1 MKKGT
6 KGMLI
11 AAGAF
16 AVAGIGF
23 CIGGIS
29 VAAVET
35 GGNVFDQAGQLLQ
48 DNDYP
53 LAGLIHWGNA
63 QYHSSDIDWD
73 ALDGNT
79 VDMDFASDLE
89 ISLKY
94 DELLIQEYDGDKI
107 RVNVANDA
115 KNDVVVKET
124 SGKITITDTR
134 SGNVKKKKQIKVIVP
149 SGKDFDTI
157 SLGVDMGTIDLECD
171 LKVQELSVEVGAGEF
186 SGYGNITAAY
196 CDLQVGAGTIDIDQ
210 LDIQKL
216 NADCSAGEIDMVVTG
231 KEKDYNYDLSCGM
244 GEINLEDSE
253 YSGLGIEKNISNEG
267 ARKDM
272 VLECGMGEIDVE
284 FTGEKQNLAERFFQ
298 TRSGVKLC
306 NK

>member
-149 SGKDFDTI
+149 SGKDFDTV

-216 NADCSAGEIDMVVTG
+216 NADCGAGEIDMVVTG
-231 KEKDYNYDLSCGM
+231 KEKDYNYELSCGM
-244 GEINLEDSE
+244 GEIDLENSE
-253 YSGLGIEKNISNEG
+253 YSGLGIEKTISNEG
-267 ARKDM
+267 AQKDM

-284 FTGEKQNLAERFFQ
+284 FTGE
-298 TRSGVKLC
+298 S
-306 NK
+306 

>member
-149 SGKDFDTI
+149 SGKDFDTV

-216 NADCSAGEIDMVVTG
+216 NADCGAGEIDMVVTG

-253 YSGLGIEKNISNEG
+253 YSGIGIEKNISNEG
-267 ARKDM
+267 VRKDM

-284 FTGEKQNLAERFFQ
+284 FTGE
-298 TRSGVKLC
+298 S
-306 NK
+306 

>member
-149 SGKDFDTI
+149 SGKDFDTV

-210 LDIQKL
+210 IDVKKL
-216 NADCSAGEIDMVVTG
+216 NPDCGAGEIDMVLTV

-253 YSGLGIEKNISNEG
+253 YSGIGIEKNISNEG

-284 FTGEKQNLAERFFQ
+284 FTGE
-298 TRSGVKLC
+298 S
-306 NK
+306 

>member
-134 SGNVKKKKQIKVIVP
+134 SGNVKKKKQIKVSIP
-149 SGKDFDTI
+149 SVKEFDTV

-186 SGYGNITAAY
+186 SGYGNITAAN

-210 LDIQKL
+210 IDVQKL

-244 GEINLEDSE
+244 GEIDLENSE
-253 YSGLGIEKNISNEG
+253 YSGLGIEKTISNEG
-267 ARKDM
+267 AKKDM

-284 FTGEKQNLAERFFQ
+284 FTGE
-298 TRSGVKLC
+298 S
-306 NK
+306 

>member
-11 AAGAF
+11 AVGAF

-53 LAGLIHWGNA
+53 LAGLIHWGNV

-149 SGKDFDTI
+149 SGKDFDTV

-210 LDIQKL
+210 LDVQKL
-216 NADCSAGEIDMVVTG
+216 NADCGAGEIDMVVTG

-244 GEINLEDSE
+244 GEIDLENSE

-284 FTGEKQNLAERFFQ
+284 FTGEN
-298 TRSGVKLC
+298 
-306 NK
+306 

>member
-16 AVAGIGF
+16 AVAGVGF

-149 SGKDFDTI
+149 SGKDFDTV

-244 GEINLEDSE
+244 GEIDLENSE
-253 YSGLGIEKNISNEG
+253 YSGLGIEKTISNEG
-267 ARKDM
+267 AKKDM

-284 FTGEKQNLAERFFQ
+284 FTGE
-298 TRSGVKLC
+298 S
-306 NK
+306 

>member
-134 SGNVKKKKQIKVIVP
+134 SGNVKKKKQIKVSIP
-149 SGKDFDTI
+149 SVKEFDTV

-210 LDIQKL
+210 LDVQKL
-216 NADCSAGEIDMVVTG
+216 NADCGAGEIDMVVTG

-253 YSGLGIEKNISNEG
+253 YSGIGIEKNISNEG

-284 FTGEKQNLAERFFQ
+284 FTGE
-298 TRSGVKLC
+298 S
-306 NK
+306 

>member
-11 AAGAF
+11 AVGAF
-16 AVAGIGF
+16 AVAGVGF

-53 LAGLIHWGNA
+53 LAGQIHWGNA

-149 SGKDFDTI
+149 SGKDFDTV

-210 LDIQKL
+210 IDVQKL
-216 NADCSAGEIDMVVTG
+216 NADCGAGEIDMVVTG
-231 KEKDYNYDLSCGM
+231 KEKDYNYELSCGM
-244 GEINLEDSE
+244 GEIDLENSE
-253 YSGLGIEKNISNEG
+253 YSGLGIEKTISNEG
-267 ARKDM
+267 AQKDM

-284 FTGEKQNLAERFFQ
+284 FTGE
-298 TRSGVKLC
+298 S
-306 NK
+306 

>member
-107 RVNVANDA
+107 RVNVANDT

-149 SGKDFDTI
+149 SGKDFDTV

-171 LKVQELSVEVGAGEF
+171 LKVQELSMEVGAGEF

-216 NADCSAGEIDMVVTG
+216 NADCGAGEIDMVVTG

-284 FTGEKQNLAERFFQ
+284 FTGE
-298 TRSGVKLC
+298 S
-306 NK
+306 

>member
-16 AVAGIGF
+16 AVAGIGL

-149 SGKDFDTI
+149 SGKDFDTV

-210 LDIQKL
+210 IDVQKL
-216 NADCSAGEIDMVVTG
+216 NADCGAGEIDMVVTG

-244 GEINLEDSE
+244 GEIDLENSE
-253 YSGLGIEKNISNEG
+253 YSGLGIEKTISNEG
-267 ARKDM
+267 AKKDM

-284 FTGEKQNLAERFFQ
+284 FTGEN
-298 TRSGVKLC
+298 
-306 NK
+306 

>member
-11 AAGAF
+11 AVGAF
-16 AVAGIGF
+16 AVAGVGF

-73 ALDGNT
+73 ALDENT

-149 SGKDFDTI
+149 SGKDFDTV

-210 LDIQKL
+210 IDVQKL
-216 NADCSAGEIDMVVTG
+216 NADCGAGEIDMVVTG

-253 YSGLGIEKNISNEG
+253 YSGIGIEKNISNEG

-284 FTGEKQNLAERFFQ
+284 FTGE
-298 TRSGVKLC
+298 S
-306 NK
+306 

>member
-16 AVAGIGF
+16 AVAGVGF

-149 SGKDFDTI
+149 SGKDFDTV

-216 NADCSAGEIDMVVTG
+216 NADCGAGEIDMVVTG

-253 YSGLGIEKNISNEG
+253 YSGIGIEKTISNEG
-267 ARKDM
+267 AQKDM

-284 FTGEKQNLAERFFQ
+284 FTGE
-298 TRSGVKLC
+298 S
-306 NK
+306 

>member
-11 AAGAF
+11 AVGAF
-16 AVAGIGF
+16 AVAGVGF

-149 SGKDFDTI
+149 SGKDFDTV

-210 LDIQKL
+210 IDVQKL
-216 NADCSAGEIDMVVTG
+216 NADCGAGEIDVVVTG
-231 KEKDYNYDLSCGM
+231 KEKDYNYELSCGM
-244 GEINLEDSE
+244 GEIDLENSE
-253 YSGLGIEKNISNEG
+253 YSGLGIEKTISNEG
-267 ARKDM
+267 AQKDM

-284 FTGEKQNLAERFFQ
+284 FTGE
-298 TRSGVKLC
+298 S
-306 NK
+306 

>member
-16 AVAGIGF
+16 AVAGIGL

-35 GGNVFDQAGQLLQ
+35 GVNVFDQAGQLLQ

-53 LAGLIHWGNA
+53 LAGLIHWGNV

-284 FTGEKQNLAERFFQ
+284 FTGE
-298 TRSGVKLC
+298 S
-306 NK
+306 

>member
-149 SGKDFDTI
+149 SGKDFDTV

-216 NADCSAGEIDMVVTG
+216 NADCGAGEIDMVVTG

-253 YSGLGIEKNISNEG
+253 YSEIGIEKNISNEG

-284 FTGEKQNLAERFFQ
+284 FTGE
-298 TRSGVKLC
+298 S
-306 NK
+306 

>member
-11 AAGAF
+11 AVGAF
-16 AVAGIGF
+16 AVAGIGL

-149 SGKDFDTI
+149 SGKDFDTV

-216 NADCSAGEIDMVVTG
+216 NADCGAGEIDMVVTG

-253 YSGLGIEKNISNEG
+253 YSGIGIEKTISNEG
-267 ARKDM
+267 AQKDM

-284 FTGEKQNLAERFFQ
+284 FTGE
-298 TRSGVKLC
+298 S
-306 NK
+306 

>member
-1 MKKGT
+1 
-6 KGMLI
+6 MLI
-11 AAGAF
+11 AVGAF
-16 AVAGIGF
+16 AVAGVGF

-149 SGKDFDTI
+149 SGKDFDTV

-216 NADCSAGEIDMVVTG
+216 NADCGAGEIDMVVTG

-284 FTGEKQNLAERFFQ
+284 FTGE
-298 TRSGVKLC
+298 S
-306 NK
+306 

>member
-149 SGKDFDTI
+149 SGKDFDTV

-210 LDIQKL
+210 IDVQKL
-216 NADCSAGEIDMVVTG
+216 NADCGAGEIDMVVTG

-253 YSGLGIEKNISNEG
+253 YSGIGIEKNISNEG

-284 FTGEKQNLAERFFQ
+284 FTGE
-298 TRSGVKLC
+298 S
-306 NK
+306 

>member
-134 SGNVKKKKQIKVIVP
+134 SGNVKKKKQIKVSIP
-149 SGKDFDTI
+149 SVKEFDTV

-210 LDIQKL
+210 IDVQKL
-216 NADCSAGEIDMVVTG
+216 NADCGAGEIDMVVTG

-253 YSGLGIEKNISNEG
+253 YSGLGIEKTISNEG
-267 ARKDM
+267 AQKDM

-284 FTGEKQNLAERFFQ
+284 FTGE
-298 TRSGVKLC
+298 S
-306 NK
+306 

>member
-1 MKKGT
+1 
-6 KGMLI
+6 MLI
-11 AAGAF
+11 AVGAF
-16 AVAGIGF
+16 AVAGVGF

-253 YSGLGIEKNISNEG
+253 YSGIGIEKNISNEG

-284 FTGEKQNLAERFFQ
+284 FTGE
-298 TRSGVKLC
+298 S
-306 NK
+306 

>member
-1 MKKGT
+1 
-6 KGMLI
+6 MLI

-16 AVAGIGF
+16 AVAGIGL

-216 NADCSAGEIDMVVTG
+216 NADCGAGEIDMVVTG

-253 YSGLGIEKNISNEG
+253 YSGIGIEKNISNEG

-284 FTGEKQNLAERFFQ
+284 FTGEN
-298 TRSGVKLC
+298 
-306 NK
+306 

>member
-16 AVAGIGF
+16 AVAGIGL

-35 GGNVFDQAGQLLQ
+35 GVNVFDQAGQLLQ

-53 LAGLIHWGNA
+53 LAGLIHWGNV

-73 ALDGNT
+73 DLDGNT

-149 SGKDFDTI
+149 SGKDFDTV

-216 NADCSAGEIDMVVTG
+216 NADCGAGEIDMVVTG

-244 GEINLEDSE
+244 GEIDLENSE

-284 FTGEKQNLAERFFQ
+284 FTGE
-298 TRSGVKLC
+298 S
-306 NK
+306 

>member
-16 AVAGIGF
+16 AVAGVGF

-149 SGKDFDTI
+149 SGKDFDTV

-186 SGYGNITAAY
+186 SGYGNITAAN

-216 NADCSAGEIDMVVTG
+216 NADCGAGEIDMVVTG

-244 GEINLEDSE
+244 GEIDLEDSE

-284 FTGEKQNLAERFFQ
+284 FTGEN
-298 TRSGVKLC
+298 
-306 NK
+306 

>member
-11 AAGAF
+11 AVGAF
-16 AVAGIGF
+16 AVAGVGF

-149 SGKDFDTI
+149 SGKDFDTV

-186 SGYGNITAAY
+186 SGYGNITAAN

-210 LDIQKL
+210 IDVQKL
-216 NADCSAGEIDMVVTG
+216 NADCGAGEIDMVVTG

-244 GEINLEDSE
+244 GEIDLENSE
-253 YSGLGIEKNISNEG
+253 YSGLGIEKTISNEG
-267 ARKDM
+267 AQKDM

-284 FTGEKQNLAERFFQ
+284 FTGE
-298 TRSGVKLC
+298 S
-306 NK
+306 

>member
-16 AVAGIGF
+16 AVAGIGL

-149 SGKDFDTI
+149 SGKDFDTV

-284 FTGEKQNLAERFFQ
+284 FTGE
-298 TRSGVKLC
+298 S
-306 NK
+306 

>member
-53 LAGLIHWGNA
+53 LAGLIHWGNV

-73 ALDGNT
+73 DLDGNT

-149 SGKDFDTI
+149 SGKDFDTV

-253 YSGLGIEKNISNEG
+253 YSGIGIEKNISNEG

-284 FTGEKQNLAERFFQ
+284 FTGE
-298 TRSGVKLC
+298 S
-306 NK
+306 

>member
-16 AVAGIGF
+16 AVAGIGL

-35 GGNVFDQAGQLLQ
+35 GVNVFDQAGQLLQ

-53 LAGLIHWGNA
+53 LAGLIHWGNV

-149 SGKDFDTI
+149 SGKDFDTV

-171 LKVQELSVEVGAGEF
+171 LKVQELSMEVGAGEF

-216 NADCSAGEIDMVVTG
+216 NADCGAGEIDMVVTG

-244 GEINLEDSE
+244 GEIDLEDSE

-284 FTGEKQNLAERFFQ
+284 FTGE
-298 TRSGVKLC
+298 S
-306 NK
+306 

>member
-11 AAGAF
+11 AVGAF
-16 AVAGIGF
+16 AVAGIGL

-149 SGKDFDTI
+149 SGKDFDTV

-196 CDLQVGAGTIDIDQ
+196 CDLQVGAGTIDMDQ

-216 NADCSAGEIDMVVTG
+216 NADCGAGEIDMVVTG

-253 YSGLGIEKNISNEG
+253 YSGIGIEKNISNEG

-284 FTGEKQNLAERFFQ
+284 FTGE
-298 TRSGVKLC
+298 S
-306 NK
+306 

>member
-11 AAGAF
+11 AVGAF
-16 AVAGIGF
+16 AVAGVGF

-149 SGKDFDTI
+149 SGKDFDTV

-210 LDIQKL
+210 IDVQKL
-216 NADCSAGEIDMVVTG
+216 NADCGAGEIDMVVTG
-231 KEKDYNYDLSCGM
+231 KEKDYNYELSCGM
-244 GEINLEDSE
+244 GEIDLENSE
-253 YSGLGIEKNISNEG
+253 YSGLGIEKTISNEG
-267 ARKDM
+267 AKKDM

-284 FTGEKQNLAERFFQ
+284 FTGE
-298 TRSGVKLC
+298 S
-306 NK
+306 

>member
-134 SGNVKKKKQIKVIVP
+134 RGNVKKKKQIKVIVP
-149 SGKDFDTI
+149 SGKDFDTV

-216 NADCSAGEIDMVVTG
+216 NADCGAGEIDMVVTG

-253 YSGLGIEKNISNEG
+253 YSGIGIEKNISNEG

-284 FTGEKQNLAERFFQ
+284 FTGE
-298 TRSGVKLC
+298 S
-306 NK
+306 

>member
-16 AVAGIGF
+16 AVAGVGF

-149 SGKDFDTI
+149 SGKDFDTV

-196 CDLQVGAGTIDIDQ
+196 CDLQVGAGTIDMDQ

-253 YSGLGIEKNISNEG
+253 YSGIGIEKNISNEG

-284 FTGEKQNLAERFFQ
+284 FTGE
-298 TRSGVKLC
+298 S
-306 NK
+306 

>member
-16 AVAGIGF
+16 AVAGIGL

-124 SGKITITDTR
+124 SGKIMITDTR
-134 SGNVKKKKQIKVIVP
+134 SGNVKKKKQIKVSIP
-149 SGKDFDTI
+149 SVKEFDTV

-210 LDIQKL
+210 IDVQKL
-216 NADCSAGEIDMVVTG
+216 NADCGAGEIDMVVTG
-231 KEKDYNYDLSCGM
+231 KEKDYNYELSCGM
-244 GEINLEDSE
+244 GEIDLENSE
-253 YSGLGIEKNISNEG
+253 YSGLGIEKTISNEG
-267 ARKDM
+267 AQKDM

-284 FTGEKQNLAERFFQ
+284 FTGEN
-298 TRSGVKLC
+298 
-306 NK
+306 

>member
-11 AAGAF
+11 AVGAF

-149 SGKDFDTI
+149 SGKDFDTV

-186 SGYGNITAAY
+186 SGYGNITAAN

-210 LDIQKL
+210 IDVQKL
-216 NADCSAGEIDMVVTG
+216 NADCGAGEIDMVVTG

-244 GEINLEDSE
+244 GEIDLENSE
-253 YSGLGIEKNISNEG
+253 YSGLGIEKTISNEG
-267 ARKDM
+267 AKKDM

-284 FTGEKQNLAERFFQ
+284 FTGE
-298 TRSGVKLC
+298 S
-306 NK
+306 

>member
-16 AVAGIGF
+16 AVAGIGL

-134 SGNVKKKKQIKVIVP
+134 SGNVKKKKQIKVSIP
-149 SGKDFDTI
+149 SVKEFDTV

-216 NADCSAGEIDMVVTG
+216 NADCGAGEIDMVVTG

-253 YSGLGIEKNISNEG
+253 YSGIGIEKNISNEG

-284 FTGEKQNLAERFFQ
+284 FTGE
-298 TRSGVKLC
+298 S
-306 NK
+306 

>member
-11 AAGAF
+11 AVGAF
-16 AVAGIGF
+16 AVAGIGL

-149 SGKDFDTI
+149 SGKDFDTV

-210 LDIQKL
+210 IDVQKL
-216 NADCSAGEIDMVVTG
+216 NADCGAGEIDMVVTG

-244 GEINLEDSE
+244 GEIDLENSE
-253 YSGLGIEKNISNEG
+253 YSGLGIEKTISNEG
-267 ARKDM
+267 AQKDM

-284 FTGEKQNLAERFFQ
+284 FTGE
-298 TRSGVKLC
+298 S
-306 NK
+306 

>member
-107 RVNVANDA
+107 RVNVANDT

-149 SGKDFDTI
+149 SGKDFDTV

-216 NADCSAGEIDMVVTG
+216 NADCGAGEIDMVVTG

-244 GEINLEDSE
+244 GEIDLEDSE

-284 FTGEKQNLAERFFQ
+284 FTGEN
-298 TRSGVKLC
+298 
-306 NK
+306 

>member
-149 SGKDFDTI
+149 SGKDFDTV
-157 SLGVDMGTIDLECD
+157 SLGVDMGTIELECD
-171 LKVQELSVEVGAGEF
+171 LKVQELSMEVGAGEF
-186 SGYGNITAAY
+186 SGYGNITAAN

-210 LDIQKL
+210 IDVQKL
-216 NADCSAGEIDMVVTG
+216 NADCGAGEIDMVVTG

-253 YSGLGIEKNISNEG
+253 YSGIGIEKNISNEG

-284 FTGEKQNLAERFFQ
+284 FTGEN
-298 TRSGVKLC
+298 
-306 NK
+306 

>member
-149 SGKDFDTI
+149 SGKDFDTV

-272 VLECGMGEIDVE
+272 VLECGMGEIAVE
-284 FTGEKQNLAERFFQ
+284 FTGE
-298 TRSGVKLC
+298 S
-306 NK
+306 

>member
-16 AVAGIGF
+16 AVAGIGL

-53 LAGLIHWGNA
+53 LAGLIHWGNV

-149 SGKDFDTI
+149 SGKDFDTV

-216 NADCSAGEIDMVVTG
+216 NADCGAGEIDMVVTG

-253 YSGLGIEKNISNEG
+253 YSGIGIEKTISNEG
-267 ARKDM
+267 AQKDM

-284 FTGEKQNLAERFFQ
+284 FTGEK
-298 TRSGVKLC
+298 
-306 NK
+306 